1 MPTHKKIAPTELA
14 AQVRTRRIIAK
25 PEKRNGLVVWRG
37 GGVCLH
43 ARKPKQRG
51 GARVRRGTRR
61 CREMIDYRAMRVL
74 LLSLSS
80 ETKDLVHNALAGQG
94 YEIASDSG
102 LTVDEVLALSPEVLI
117 TEASPTDLSCCGMIS
132 QLKARSD
139 TRASVKI
146 VMVVRGGA
154 LERARALDL
163 GADDVITYPFDPVE
177 FAARVRTQFRER
189 QPEEDLKTMLKY
201 AVQREQMADIAVE
214 SLSGGAVTKHRFWII
229 PAIFVVSAAAV
240 LAAAFIMIST
250 GRSRKETRQLRAE
263 IARLN
268 NGLGVHDQLLQRTE
282 QARNSLDAR
291 AKSTS
296 DARDSLRAQS
306 EDLRKKMAAAEGP
319 DAQSLKQQLADTQ
332 KRLKLLENEG
342 KIAETIVHSYG
353 PSVCLLHVVVEFLDK
368 ESGKPIQIA
377 LDAMGKPQVDDKG
390 MVRLDAGGAGPHLQI
405 DIFGTGFL
413 VRRDGR
419 ILTNHH
425 VAEPWWS
432 NDELKELL
440 DHGATA
446 YVLSYKAYFPGTSD
460 GISAKLDK
468 ISSSADVAVLKL
480 EAPTPSNTTLLE
492 LADRSDATISGEP
505 VVLIGYPTGIE
516 GILAR
521 AGTDVAQKIAD
532 GTQNVNQMVSQLAQQ
547 KLIRPTTTQ
556 GHIGD
561 VLQDKIVYDAATTS
575 GGSGG
580 PLFNRDGKVIGVNFA
595 ILKGFG
601 GSNLAVPARYAKE
614 LLR

>member
-1 MPTHKKIAPTELA
+1 M
-14 AQVRTRRIIAK
+14 VD
-25 PEKRNGLVVWRG
+25 
-37 GGVCLH
+37 C
-43 ARKPKQRG
+43 
-51 GARVRRGTRR
+51 RV
-61 CREMIDYRAMRVL
+61 MRVL
-74 LLSLSS
+74 LLNLTA
-80 ETKDLVHNALAGQG
+80 ETNDLANSALAGQG
-94 YEIASDSG
+94 YDITTESG
-102 LTVDEVLALSPEVLI
+102 LTVDEVLALSPEVLV
-117 TEASPTDLSCCGMIS
+117 TEASPTDLSCCGLIS

-146 VMVVRGGA
+146 LMVVRGGA

-163 GADDVITYPFDPVE
+163 GTDDVISFPFERVE

-201 AVQREQMADIAVE
+201 AVKREQMADIAVE
-214 SLSGGAVTKHRFWII
+214 SLSGGAVSKHRFWLI
-229 PAIFVVSAAAV
+229 PAVFVVSAAAI
-240 LAAAFIMIST
+240 LAAGFIVFST
-250 GRSRKETRQLRAE
+250 GRSRKETLQLRSE

-268 NGLGVHDQLLQRTE
+268 SGLGLHDQLLQRTE
-282 QARNSLDAR
+282 QARTSLDAS
-291 AKSTS
+291 AKTNSA
-296 DARDSLRAQS
+296 ARESLRVQS
-306 EDLRKKMAAAEGP
+306 EDLRKKMASAEGP
-319 DAQSLKQQLADTQ
+319 DAQSLKQQLVDTQ

-342 KIAETIVHSYG
+342 KVAETIVHSYG

-377 LDAMGKPQVDDKG
+377 LDGLGKPQVDDKG
-390 MVRLDAGGAGPHLQI
+390 MVRLDTGGAGPHLQI
-405 DIFGTGFL
+405 DVFGTGFL

-425 VAEPWWS
+425 VAEPWWT

-440 DHGATA
+440 DHGAAA
-446 YVLSYKAYFPGTSD
+446 YVLSYKAYFPGSSD

-480 EAPTPSNTTLLE
+480 ESPAPSNATLLE
-492 LADRSDATISGEP
+492 LDERSEASVSGEP

-521 AGTDVAQKIAD
+521 AGSDVAQKIAD
-532 GTQNVNQMVSQLAQQ
+532 GTQNVNQMVAQLAAQ

>member
-1 MPTHKKIAPTELA
+1 MWP
-14 AQVRTRRIIAK
+14 
-25 PEKRNGLVVWRG
+25 
-37 GGVCLH
+37 
-43 ARKPKQRG
+43 
-51 GARVRRGTRR
+51 RRGSYGTG
-61 CREMIDYRAMRVL
+61 MIDCRVMRVL
-74 LLSLSS
+74 LLNLNS
-80 ETKDLVHNALAGQG
+80 ETNNLVKSALGGQG
-94 YEIASDSG
+94 YEITTESG
-102 LTVDEVLALSPEVLI
+102 LTVDEVLALLPEVMI
-117 TEASPTDLSCCGMIS
+117 TEASPTDLSCCGMIA

-139 TRASVKI
+139 TRSSVKI

-163 GADDVITYPFDPVE
+163 GADDVITFPFEAVE

-214 SLSGGAVTKHRFWII
+214 SLSGGAVSKHRFWLI
-229 PAIFVVSAAAV
+229 PAVFVVSAAAV
-240 LAAAFIMIST
+240 LSAAFIVFST
-250 GRSRKETRQLRAE
+250 GRSRKETLQLRAE

-268 NGLGVHDQLLQRTE
+268 SGLGLHDQLLQRTE
-282 QARNSLDAR
+282 QMRNTLDAS
-291 AKSTS
+291 AKSNTA
-296 DARDSLRAQS
+296 ARDNLRAQS
-306 EDLRKKMAAAEGP
+306 EDLRKKMASAEGP
-319 DAQSLKQQLADTQ
+319 DAQSLKQQLVDTQ

-377 LDAMGKPQVDDKG
+377 LDTMGRPQVDDKG

-405 DIFGTGFL
+405 DVFGTGFL

-419 ILTNHH
+419 IVTNHH

-440 DHGATA
+440 DHGAAA
-446 YVLSYKAYFPGTSD
+446 YVLSYKAYFPGSVE
-460 GISAKLDK
+460 GISAKLEK
-468 ISSSADVAVLKL
+468 ISSSADVALLKL
-480 EAPTPSNTTLLE
+480 EAPTPPNATLLE
-492 LADRSDATISGEP
+492 LDERIEASISGEP

-521 AGTDVAQKIAD
+521 AGTEVAQKIAD
-532 GTQNVNQMVSQLAQQ
+532 GTQNVNQIVSQLAEQR
-547 KLIRPTTTQ
+547 LIRPTTTQ

-595 ILKGFG
+595 ILKEFG
-601 GSNLAVPARYAKE
+601 GSNLAVPAKYAKE
-614 LLR
+614 LLK

>member
-1 MPTHKKIAPTELA
+1 MVNCQI
-14 AQVRTRRIIAK
+14 
-25 PEKRNGLVVWRG
+25 
-37 GGVCLH
+37 
-43 ARKPKQRG
+43 
-51 GARVRRGTRR
+51 
-61 CREMIDYRAMRVL
+61 MRVL
-74 LLSLSS
+74 LLNLNS
-80 ETKDLVHNALAGQG
+80 ETNDLVNGALAGQG
-94 YEIASDSG
+94 YDITTESG
-102 LTVDEVLALSPEVLI
+102 LTVDEVLALSPEVLV
-117 TEASPTDLSCCGMIS
+117 TEASPTDLSCCGMIT

-146 VMVVRGGA
+146 LMVVRGGA

-163 GADDVITYPFDPVE
+163 GADDVITFPFEGIE
-177 FAARVRTQFRER
+177 FTARVRTQFRER

-214 SLSGGAVTKHRFWII
+214 SLSGGAVSKHRFWLI
-229 PAIFVVSAAAV
+229 PAIFVLSAAAI
-240 LAAAFIMIST
+240 LAAGFIVFST
-250 GRSRKETRQLRAE
+250 GRSRKETLQLRSE

-268 NGLGVHDQLLQRTE
+268 SGLGLHDQLLQRTE
-282 QARNSLDAR
+282 RARNSLDAS
-291 AKSTS
+291 AKTNTV
-296 DARDSLRAQS
+296 ARENLRAQS
-306 EDLRKKMAAAEGP
+306 EDLRKKMASAEGP
-319 DAQSLKQQLADTQ
+319 DAQSLKQQLVDTQ

-368 ESGKPIQIA
+368 QSGKPIQLAVDA
-377 LDAMGKPQVDDKG
+377 LGKSQVDDKG

-405 DIFGTGFL
+405 DVFGTGFL

-440 DHGATA
+440 DHGAAA
-446 YVLSYKAYFPGTSD
+446 YVLSYKAYFPGGSD

-480 EAPTPSNTTLLE
+480 ESPTPSNTTLLE
-492 LADRSDATISGEP
+492 LDERSEASISGEP